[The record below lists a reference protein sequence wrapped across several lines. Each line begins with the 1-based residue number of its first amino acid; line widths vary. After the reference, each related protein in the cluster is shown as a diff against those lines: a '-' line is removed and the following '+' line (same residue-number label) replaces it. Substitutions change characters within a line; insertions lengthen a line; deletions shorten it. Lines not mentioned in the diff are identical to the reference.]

1 MNVDHGRSAY
11 PISNNKLITTPT
23 APQLLSH
30 HNASR
35 IIHKFTESSRRQFQ
49 VHLSSQV
56 AFHTKQAI
64 KISISEMPLRRLL
77 SSKAFINTQHLAY
90 LNIPPL
96 QPPKGKVVPRTTST
110 L

>member
-1 MNVDHGRSAY
+1 MNVGHGRSAY

-23 APQLLSH
+23 EPQLLSH

-35 IIHKFTESSRRQFQ
+35 IFHKFTESSRGQFQ

-56 AFHTKQAI
+56 AFHPKQAI
-64 KISISEMPLRRLL
+64 KTNIPEMLRMLL

-90 LNIPPL
+90 FKIPPL
-96 QPPKGKVVPRTTST
+96 HPLIGKVVPRTTST